1 MIKYVQI
8 IFISIFCG
16 DFFFIYVDCLDKW

>member
-16 DFFFIYVDCLDKW
+16 DFFFHLCWLFR